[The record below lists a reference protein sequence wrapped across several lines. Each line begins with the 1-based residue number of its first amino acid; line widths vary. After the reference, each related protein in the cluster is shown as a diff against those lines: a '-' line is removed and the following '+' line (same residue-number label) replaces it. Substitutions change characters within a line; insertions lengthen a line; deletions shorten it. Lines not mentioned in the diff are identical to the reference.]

1 VRGIRITGVDRMVN
15 RGKRS
20 EERVRQL
27 ALTFATMMAITAT
40 VSASAQMPKNVLR
53 VHQTQVRLITT
64 PNGLVTAVVGGAN
77 ANPGLGDFVFCVMH
91 AKPLAQPLN
100 WSGPATVVY
109 EAMGQFPGFE
119 PAPEQLGIGSG
130 VAVLPENGAGWL
142 FEGDGIKA
150 PLRPEDQAKATKAAR
165 LPAQIR
171 MAPTKPARLSFCAN
185 VPGGG

>member
-1 VRGIRITGVDRMVN
+1 MAV
-15 RGKRS
+15 
-20 EERVRQL
+20 
-27 ALTFATMMAITAT
+27 AAT
-40 VSASAQMPKNVLR
+40 ASAGMQPKNVLR

-64 PNGLVTAVVGGAN
+64 PNALVTAVVGGNN

-109 EAMGQFPGFE
+109 EAMGQIPGFE

-130 VAVLPENGAGWL
+130 LAVLPDEGAGWL

-150 PLRPEDQAKATKAAR
+150 PLPPGDQAKASTAKRLAAR
-165 LPAQIR
+165 IR
-171 MAPTKPARLSFCAN
+171 MAPTKPARLSFCAT